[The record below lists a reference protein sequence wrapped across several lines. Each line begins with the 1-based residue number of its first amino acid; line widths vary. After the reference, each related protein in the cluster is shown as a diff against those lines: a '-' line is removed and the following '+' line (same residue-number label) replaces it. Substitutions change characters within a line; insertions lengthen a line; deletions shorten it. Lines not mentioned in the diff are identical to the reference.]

1 MNDLLPVIVLKI
13 SIRKVIMRL
22 LNIIVFTAIF
32 LLVMYGF
39 LPAWNTKLI
48 TVIILLSI
56 GTLPNTI
63 LLIEYIINTIKIDHA
78 EFSNQNIILYYK
90 NGSTYNYL
98 YENLK
103 LIELYKAAGMD
114 KGNFSFNS
122 NEKFYFVVIKPKD
135 GKNIILTSLLGPDLS
150 DALDRIKNVPVERTR
165 TGYAFVFRNT

>member
-1 MNDLLPVIVLKI
+1 MEDLLPTIALKL

-22 LNIIVFTAIF
+22 SSIITFIVIF
-32 LLVMYGF
+32 LLVMYGL
-39 LPAWNTKLI
+39 LPSWNTKLI

-63 LLIEYIINTIKIDHA
+63 LLIEYLINTIKIDHV
-78 EFSNQNIILYYK
+78 EFSTQSLKVYYK
-90 NGSTYNYL
+90 NGVTYNYS

-122 NEKFYFVVIKPKD
+122 NEKFYFAVIKTKD

-150 DALDRIKNVPVERTR
+150 DALDRIKNVPVERIK
-165 TGYAFVFRNT
+165 TGYAFIFRST